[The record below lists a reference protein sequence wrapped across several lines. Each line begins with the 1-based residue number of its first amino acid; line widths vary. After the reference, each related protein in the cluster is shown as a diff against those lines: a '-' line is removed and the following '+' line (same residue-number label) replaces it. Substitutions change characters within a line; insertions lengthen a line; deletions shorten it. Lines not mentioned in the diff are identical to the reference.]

1 MPRALTQLVYP
12 DALIPSGGRFGGERN
27 HRGVDHSRTLA
38 LANDQSTWFRPW
50 ASGTIVTIRDE
61 DTGLYGRY
69 IEILDDEGVF
79 WSYCHAAE
87 IGEGLREGD
96 PVGFDTE
103 LGRMGSSGT
112 AVADGLGREHLH
124 TMCSLKRDSAID
136 LTVAV
141 FNPLPHIAA
150 RLVAFTGPE
159 RASVAGVFALE
170 EGDSDMFQYRKRSGT
185 RWFVHPSLRVR
196 RITVEEWSANDALG
210 IRTVRTVDNA
220 KAEVFRRAQN
230 ARAKRLNLDAF
241 DVSDAETPV
250 EHVLDRFDLPD
261 AIASEVSDAVYSRLD
276 LDAAPLPDAMLEQIA
291 NEEILAAGGKL
302 PQ

>member
-1 MPRALTQLVYP
+1 
-12 DALIPSGGRFGGERN
+12 
-27 HRGVDHSRTLA
+27 
-38 LANDQSTWFRPW
+38 
-50 ASGTIVTIRDE
+50 
-61 DTGLYGRY
+61 
-69 IEILDDEGVF
+69 
-79 WSYCHAAE
+79 
-87 IGEGLREGD
+87 
-96 PVGFDTE
+96 
-103 LGRMGSSGT
+103 
-112 AVADGLGREHLH
+112 
-124 TMCSLKRDSAID
+124 
-136 LTVAV
+136 
-141 FNPLPHIAA
+141 
-150 RLVAFTGPE
+150 
-159 RASVAGVFALE
+159 
-170 EGDSDMFQYRKRSGT
+170 MFQYRKRSGT

-250 EHVLDRFDLPD
+250 ENVLDRFDLPD